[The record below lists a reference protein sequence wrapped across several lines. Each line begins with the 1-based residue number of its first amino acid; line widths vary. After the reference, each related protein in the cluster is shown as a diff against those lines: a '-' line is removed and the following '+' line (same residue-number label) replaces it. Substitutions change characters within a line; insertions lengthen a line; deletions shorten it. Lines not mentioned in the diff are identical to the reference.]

1 MALNISNN
9 NYSGILIE
17 GLSSLVTIGANDYSL
32 FHTALTSGSK
42 VRIPY
47 VDASPTIQ
55 DLSAGICSFVDG
67 GDRVLDFMNL
77 DLCEVGTQQTA
88 CISELFDTDYAAAS
102 AGYLSQDVDPE
113 LANAWARRIVHRFS
127 KQVQNLRWAGDTL
140 SSDPALALCDGVIK
154 QVIAAGPNTTGN
166 TTGYQQIT
174 APVTGPSDVV
184 SAITTVVTALPF
196 EVKSHPMFKV
206 VVGSDVANYLMA
218 AVMQQTNVNNL
229 PQVQFDMET
238 GLLMDNFFGYSIYM
252 ADGILADPTNTGLI
266 LAGIFGDSDEGA
278 LKWGVNR
285 PEDEKNIE
293 LKLIEDGDKVRM
305 RIAVASAV
313 AVIPDASQIALNV

>member
-47 VDASPTIQ
+47 VDANPTIQ
-55 DLSAGICSFVDG
+55 DLSAGICSFIDE
-67 GDRVLDFMNL
+67 GDRVLDYVNL

-88 CISELFDTDYAAAS
+88 CVSELFDTDYASAA
-102 AGYLSQDVDPE
+102 AGYLTQDIDPD
-113 LANAWARRIVHRFS
+113 LANAWARRIVHKFS

-154 QVIAAGPNTTGN
+154 QVKATGAFGTGN
-166 TTGYQQIT
+166 TTGYQLVV
-174 APVTGPSDVV
+174 APATSASDVV
-184 SAITTVVTALPF
+184 SAITEVISALPF

-218 AVMQQTNVNNL
+218 AVMQQVGVNNL
-229 PQVQFDMET
+229 PQVDFDQAT
-238 GLLMDNFFGYSIYM
+238 GLLMENFFGYSIYM
-252 ADGILADPTNTGLI
+252 ADGILANPLNAGLI
-266 LAGIFGDSDEGA
+266 MAGVFGDSDEGS

-285 PEDEKNIE
+285 PEDEKNLE

-313 AVIPDASQIALNV
+313 GITPDASQIAMNQ